1 MATRDDQLTRMY
13 EKHNRAIRAY
23 CLRRIGDADASD
35 AVSEVSAVAWRRID
49 DVPDDEMTL
58 PWLYGVARRLK
69 LFGIARKKP
78 RTSWVSRSR

>member
-1 MATRDDQLTRMY
+1 MATRDDRLTRLY

-35 AVSEVSAVAWRRID
+35 AVAEVFAVAWRRID

-58 PWLYGVARRLK
+58 PWLYGVARRV
-69 LFGIARKKP
+69 
-78 RTSWVSRSR
+78 VSDHYRSSNRLYHSRFDY